1 MAVNMS
7 WLNRWFAP
15 RPVDENRWIVLDV
28 ETSGLDPYRDRLL
41 AIAALAIQVDPINH
55 KITID
60 LSDSFEAV
68 LRQDEVSDKDNILL
82 HGIGAHA
89 QRSGQDPVLVL
100 SQFRDWVGSCP
111 LFAFHA
117 AFDEAM
123 IQRAYQYFI
132 GQKIKNLWIDIEPL
146 AAASNPLVKARTLD
160 QWMAHFGIQCAV
172 RHQAAADTFATAEL
186 LMQIWPQLR
195 PLAPNG
201 LALSQLA
208 RQSRW
213 IPRS

>member
-1 MAVNMS
+1 MVVKMS
-7 WLNRWFAP
+7 WFDRFFSSTVA
-15 RPVDENRWIVLDV
+15 DENRWIVLDV

-41 AIAALAIQVDPINH
+41 AIAALAIQVDH
-55 KITID
+55 AKQKITLD

-100 SQFRDWVGSCP
+100 SQFRDWVGNSP

-132 GQKIKNLWIDIEPL
+132 GKKIKNLWIDIEPL
-146 AAASNPLVKARTLD
+146 AAASYPQIKARTLD
-160 QWMAHFGIQCAV
+160 QWMAYFGIQCAV

-195 PLAPNG
+195 PLASNCR
-201 LALSQLA
+201 ALSHLA

-213 IPRS
+213 IPRT